1 MLRPASGIRI
11 ALAWLVAPK
20 GVGVR
25 FPRRVLG
32 PSVGRVV

>member
-1 MLRPASGIRI
+1 MV
-11 ALAWLVAPK
+11 ALAWWAAPK